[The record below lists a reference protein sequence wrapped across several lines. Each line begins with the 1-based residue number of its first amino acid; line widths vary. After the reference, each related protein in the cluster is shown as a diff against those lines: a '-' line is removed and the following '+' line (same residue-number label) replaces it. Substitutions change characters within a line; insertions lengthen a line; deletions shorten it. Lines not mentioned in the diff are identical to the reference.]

1 MKKIKKSIIIIL
13 IAAIAMFSAACDR
26 CGHYY
31 ENGDIDAVNLSH
43 ETVFLRVGWTR
54 TINVDIQPISSAGGV
69 ELEWSLSNEAVVAIS
84 GTGTS
89 IVVEGILEGETTI
102 TVRTKDGEH
111 YAKATIT
118 VLGAAEYYIP
128 PPPPSTFV
136 QQGAYIFC
144 TEQDQTLDDLNELFK
159 QLGEDFGI
167 SLPYMAPAV
176 IIRGST
182 FALSSG
188 MGVLYDFMP
197 SSLLALPFSRVD
209 NSNSYVVT
217 TSLLNLLNPIPF
229 FNDIT
234 ITFSIE
240 GALMDIMIRWGEA
253 DSYISS
259 RFIHDSD
266 FVASIE
272 LQPPTNLELT
282 QSGDLIWQN
291 SFDAEWYRIYVTLPL
306 FPAFVYVIS
315 VPSFRFSDYTTI
327 PLSQILDTDL
337 LAGVGFF
344 PIGLAIRAENNAVDI
359 LGSTYFAFSAF
370 SDYIVIA

>member
-13 IAAIAMFSAACDR
+13 AATLMLFSAACNY
-26 CGHYY
+26 HP
-31 ENGDIDAVNLSH
+31 NGDGVSAVYLSH

-54 TINVDIQPISSAGGV
+54 TINVDIQPLSSAGDA

-89 IVVEGILEGETTI
+89 IVVEGISEGETTI

-111 YAKATIT
+111 YAEATIT
-118 VLGAAEYYIP
+118 VLGAAEYYAP

-136 QQGAYIFC
+136 QQGAYILC
-144 TEQDQTLDDLNELFK
+144 AEQDQVTDSLNELFR
-159 QLGEDFGI
+159 QLDGDFGI

-176 IIRGST
+176 IIRGGT

-188 MGVLYDFMP
+188 MGVLFDFMP

-229 FNDIT
+229 FDNIT

-240 GALMDIMIRWGEA
+240 GAAMDIMIRWGE

-266 FVASIE
+266 FSTKTE

-291 SFDAEWYRIYVTLPL
+291 SFDAEWYRIYVALPL

-337 LAGVGFF
+337 LAGIGFF
-344 PIGLAIRAENNAVDI
+344 PTGFRLAIRAENNAVDI
-359 LGSTYFAFSAF
+359 LDSTYFAFSAF
-370 SDYIVIA
+370 SDYIVI